1 MLKKHDIQNRK
12 ISTRYNQ
19 FLFVMSPHPMVLWI
33 TALHNREYGASWLPC
48 YLDLKT
54 ALGQK
59 TARLLGD
66 AGSYRI
72 LFFALSEPQR
82 CANVMTSTIAP
93 IQRKRLIEWA
103 NTSQTLVSA
112 TQPQYS
118 KKILKQEFDKLKPKI
133 LMKLEAI
140 HTDDVTD
147 ISG

>member
-1 MLKKHDIQNRK
+1 
-12 ISTRYNQ
+12 
-19 FLFVMSPHPMVLWI
+19 
-33 TALHNREYGASWLPC
+33 
-48 YLDLKT
+48 
-54 ALGQK
+54 
-59 TARLLGD
+59 
-66 AGSYRI
+66 
-72 LFFALSEPQR
+72 
-82 CANVMTSTIAP
+82 MTSTIAP